1 MKELIGKTTLKSSK
15 LPQKITVNKV
25 DLFDQI
31 KIAHEFNSFLENIG
45 KILASKVPNAS
56 TSFKYLQTNHIL
68 LWKSNYFQ

>member
-56 TSFKYLQTNHIL
+56 ASFKYLQTNQIL